1 MLTAPMPS
9 TPYKTIDE
17 RYDAPPLHPGEV
29 LREDLLPHLG
39 LTAHDLAI
47 RLTLPQHTIDAI
59 LDERLALTHELAIR
73 LGAFSGLGAHYWQ
86 ALQLQYDMWHGR
98 VAPPISGLRHTSFV

>member
-1 MLTAPMPS
+1 MLTAPTSS

-17 RYDAPPLHPGEV
+17 RTDVPPLHPGEV

-59 LDERLALTHELAIR
+59 LDERLALTHELAAR
-73 LGAFSGLGAHYWQ
+73 LGEFSGLGTHYWQ
-86 ALQLQYDMWHGR
+86 ALQLQVDLWHGL
-98 VAPPISGLRHTSFV
+98 VMPPISGWRHTAFV